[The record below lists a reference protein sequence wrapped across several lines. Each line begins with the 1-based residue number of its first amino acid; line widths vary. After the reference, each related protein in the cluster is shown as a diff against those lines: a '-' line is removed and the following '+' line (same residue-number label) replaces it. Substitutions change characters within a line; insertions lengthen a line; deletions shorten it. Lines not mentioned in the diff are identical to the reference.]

1 MIWRVCVSFVCSF
14 DSLLLCIVGSD
25 DKKFVEAYKLDAK
38 RHGYEGEKLMQMAR
52 DASEK

>member
-1 MIWRVCVSFVCSF
+1 MCGLCLCVVMCCCFMF
-14 DSLLLCIVGSD
+14 LLLCEGSD